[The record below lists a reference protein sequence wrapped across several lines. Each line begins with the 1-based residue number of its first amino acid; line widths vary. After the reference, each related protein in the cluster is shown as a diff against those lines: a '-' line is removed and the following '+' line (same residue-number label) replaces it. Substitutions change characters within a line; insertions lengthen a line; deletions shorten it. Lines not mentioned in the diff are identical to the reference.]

1 MQQNRNFIRI
11 DLITKLLLVLASLCI
26 LFLVKIVFVDNNE
39 SWDNYFVSFAV
50 RHRGDSLSS
59 LMFFFTR
66 LGDHDIMIGLYVLLT
81 LFTLFYIKDRLLAS
95 KIVIIALS
103 TVGLMHLL
111 KLLFKRARPLS
122 EFILDAAGYS
132 FPSGHTMNSLVFFCV
147 LIFLSN
153 RLIKN
158 KCLKSLLLVLFI
170 FAPLMIGFSRIY
182 LGVHFFTDIL
192 AGVCFGYIWFYISNI
207 LLDKYLIIKKLNN

>member
-1 MQQNRNFIRI
+1 MLQNRNFIRI
-11 DLITKLLLVLASLCI
+11 DLVTQLLLILASLC
-26 LFLVKIVFVDNNE
+26 LLLLVKIVFIDHND
-39 SWDNYFVSFAV
+39 SWDNYFVNFAM

-66 LGDHDIMIGLYVLLT
+66 LGDHGVMIGLYVLLT
-81 LFTLFYIKDRLLAS
+81 TFILFYIKDRLLAL

-111 KLLFKRARPLS
+111 KLIFKRERPLS
-122 EFILDAAGYS
+122 EFILDAVGYS
-132 FPSGHTMNSLVFFCV
+132 FPSGHTMNSFVFFCV

-153 RLIKN
+153 RFIKN
-158 KCLKSLLLVLFI
+158 KSLKSLFLVLFI
-170 FAPLMIGFSRIY
+170 FTSLMIGFSRIY

-192 AGVCFGYIWFYISNI
+192 AGLCFGYIWFYISNI
-207 LLDKYLIIKKLNN
+207 LLDKVLYDQKA